1 MTIVMPS
8 NFVNENPVKG
18 SLKQFLK
25 SLSMLIA
32 TASPSLSPPIPSER
46 QCTPAASRPIA
57 MLAASLFNSPP
68 TVKAGPMNGDN
79 EKPPLVATTGFGIV
93 KLSLKNALRTVT
105 QAPATQAC
113 PAGYDGCAGDPSG

>member
-1 MTIVMPS
+1 MTSIVPS
-8 NFVNENPVKG
+8 NFVSENPVKA
-18 SLKQFLK
+18 SLKQSLK
-25 SLSMLIA
+25 SLSRVIA
-32 TASPSLSPPIPSER
+32 TASPSLSPSIPSER

-57 MLAASLFNSPP
+57 ILAASLFNSPP
-68 TVKAGPMNGDN
+68 TVNAGPTNGVS
-79 EKPPLVATTGFGIV
+79 EKPPLVAATGLGMV